1 MASYHPN
8 MAEWNVSIRFPTADA
23 LRTRLTS
30 NGVFPPANG
39 VAPPNGVAAPYTDHE
54 SKTNQ
59 PFTSGEE
66 ATDQLIAYHGVRVG
80 GLASRIERGLAP
92 HWLDLQRIRLPSAIS
107 VKRSAKA
114 RRTHVEWCSATTT
127 VEGIGCHVR
136 VRPKGIGGLKMMEN
150 NGEYKDRQHRISTTT
165 HSQVRVG

>member
-92 HWLDLQRIRLPSAIS
+92 HWLDLQRIRLASAIS
-107 VKRSAKA
+107 VKRSA
-114 RRTHVEWCSATTT
+114 RRVELTLNGVA
-127 VEGIGCHVR
+127 
-136 VRPKGIGGLKMMEN
+136 PPPPLKGLGAM
-150 NGEYKDRQHRISTTT
+150 
-165 HSQVRVG
+165 